1 MAYLDSI
8 NFESLLAG
16 KWILLALCGLSVWIW
31 VLAIVTMIN
40 LHWSKKKLANGIIA
54 EHSNYCQ
61 QLNYEQLRKPLKQHL
76 AHLHCE
82 ILLKRTIGHVSTII
96 LLSFLAPLLGLL
108 GTVQGMIENFQVI
121 AQIGIAENSELTA
134 GISMALVTTQGGL
147 LVAIPGILVGSVLY
161 RKAGKLRNALIFTS
175 SRVTVK

>member
-16 KWILLALCGLSVWIW
+16 RWILLALCGLSIWIW

-40 LHWSKKKLANGIIA
+40 LHWSKKKLADGIIA

-61 QLNYEQLRKPLKQHL
+61 QLNREQLRKPLKQHL

-82 ILLKRTIGHVSTII
+82 ILLKRTI
-96 LLSFLAPLLGLL
+96 
-108 GTVQGMIENFQVI
+108 EVI